1 MPDLLLINFISAHAP
16 TRIIKVTYALTRQM
30 NNHKI
35 ISTKDNF
42 ERILGIFRDQYVQI
56 DYESS
61 VLLPIFSLFRDVK
74 PFTSASMYPNNQ
86 HAAYNNDS
94 L

>member
-1 MPDLLLINFISAHAP
+1 MSDLLLINFISTHAP
-16 TRIIKVTYALTRQM
+16 TRIIKVTHTLTRQM
-30 NNHKI
+30 NNHRI
-35 ISTKDNF
+35 ISTKDNL

-74 PFTSASMYPNNQ
+74 PFTSACMNPNNQ
-86 HAAYNNDS
+86 HAA
-94 L
+94 

>member
-1 MPDLLLINFISAHAP
+1 MPDLLLINFISAQAP
-16 TRIIKVTYALTRQM
+16 TRIIKVTHALTRQM

-61 VLLPIFSLFRDVK
+61 VLLPIFSLLRDVK